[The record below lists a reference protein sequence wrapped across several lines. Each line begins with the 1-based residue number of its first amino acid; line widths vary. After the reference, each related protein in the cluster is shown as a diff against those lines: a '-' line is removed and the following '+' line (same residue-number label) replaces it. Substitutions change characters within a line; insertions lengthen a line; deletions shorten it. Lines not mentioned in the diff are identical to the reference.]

1 MPCDI
6 DNEHVEVMV
15 GNEIHVF
22 TCDNRRTLFDYSEYN
37 WNYVLFACLY
47 TILLDLEKY
56 VELNSLINFKWKLG
70 NIFFACSR
78 VQLNLMCLIVV
89 RSWKLLCEVK

>member
-6 DNEHVEVMV
+6 DSEHFEVMV
-15 GNEIHVF
+15 GNEIHIF
-22 TCDNRRTLFDYSEYN
+22 ICDNRCTSVDSSEYN

-47 TILLDLEKY
+47 TILLDLEEY
-56 VELNSLINFKWKLG
+56 VELNALINFKWKLG
-70 NIFFACSR
+70 NIFFVCSC
-78 VQLNLMCLIVV
+78 VQRNLMCLIVV